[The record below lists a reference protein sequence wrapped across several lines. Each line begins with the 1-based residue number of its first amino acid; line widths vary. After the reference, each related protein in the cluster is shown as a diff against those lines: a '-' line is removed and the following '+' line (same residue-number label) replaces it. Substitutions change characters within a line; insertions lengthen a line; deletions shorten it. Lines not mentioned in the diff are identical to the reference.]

1 MLTQGLSNGGECCV
15 LLEEKD
21 VPDPIVS
28 IVTVT
33 YSDDV
38 ALTETLTSLES
49 QIVDHSA
56 IEHVVI
62 DGASLASTRQAFEEY
77 APCWATLVQ
86 EPDNG
91 IYDAMNKGTRHTRAD
106 YLLYLNAGDCFAD
119 ANSLAGLVNVLREKR
134 PTWLVAGALNLHG
147 GTRPPSRI
155 NNLPHRW
162 WRHALGLQQ
171 HCHQSTVFSRRLV
184 ESLGGYALDYGL
196 VGDFDFIMR
205 AGLVGAPEEFSQ
217 IVVRYQGGGRSAQI
231 SREIPGLLSRV
242 RRERMALS
250 GAVRAIDS
258 AWARWRRLRLDIH
271 LAKKVMLGNLPL
283 RRAVRGQAVN
293 LMERSR

>member
-1 MLTQGLSNGGECCV
+1 MPE
-15 LLEEKD
+15 
-21 VPDPIVS
+21 PIVS

-33 YSDDV
+33 YADDV
-38 ALTETLTSLES
+38 ALAETLTSLEA
-49 QIVDHSA
+49 QVVDPSA

-62 DGASLASTRQAFEEY
+62 DGASLVSTRQVFEKY
-77 APCWATLVQ
+77 APCWATLIQ

-106 YLLYLNAGDCFAD
+106 YLLYLNAGDCFAES
-119 ANSLAGLVNVLREKR
+119 NSLADVVDRLKETR

-147 GTRPPSRI
+147 AKRAASRI

-171 HCHQSTVFSRRLV
+171 HCHQATVFSRQLV

-196 VGDFDFIMR
+196 VGDFDLIMR
-205 AGLVGAPEEFSQ
+205 AGLVCPPEEFPQ
-217 IVVRYQGGGRSAQI
+217 IVIRYQGDGRSAQI
-231 SREIPGLLSRV
+231 SRQIPGLLSRV

-250 GAVRAIDS
+250 GALRAMDS
-258 AWARWRRLRLDIH
+258 AWARWRRLRIDIH
-271 LAKKVMLGNLPL
+271 LTKKVIVGKLPL
-283 RRAVRGQAVN
+283 PRTVRGQSANPVD
-293 LMERSR
+293 RSK